1 MQRVQEG
8 WKTET
13 YEVPVYKERKVKVGT
28 RTVYD
33 RVPDYKWQKVPS
45 AVNHNADST
54 PTPPPPLSTPHPE
67 PVPTPQPFST
77 PYPYTP
83 TDPQPIELD
92 DPASTVARGIKFI
105 KKAKGIWNSTAL
117 AFNRLSS
124 GHYSVSAPGKPPGS
138 KLAFRLKQG
147 FAGTR
152 YTVPGLAKR
161 TANQL
166 LSKSAS
172 GLGLSLG
179 LSVGVNMY
187 DYGLGKH
194 RDKGIRSNEFLASTA
209 VDFAHA
215 GLSGLAAAGVVA
227 GGIALAG
234 LFGFSLI
241 ATAPLWAAALGTA
254 GLGVAISAG
263 INKIWDMDKV
273 KQNVA
278 DGFKTFPGIVKNGK
292 TIISVG
298 SKRAKDA
305 IANKAM
311 AIKTAAIKGTQDAIG
326 EVTAGIDNAKNKVK
340 NFVGNLFGGKD

>member
-33 RVPDYKWQKVPS
+33 RVPRYGWKKVPA
-45 AVNHNADST
+45 AVNHNTVST
-54 PTPPPPLSTPHPE
+54 PTPPPPHPTPHPE
-67 PVPTPQPFST
+67 PVPSPQPFST

-83 TDPQPIELD
+83 ASPPSLEVD
-92 DPASTVARGIKFI
+92 DPASTVARGIKYI

-124 GHYSVSAPGKPPGS
+124 GHISVSAPGKPPGS
-138 KLAFRLKQG
+138 KLSFRLKQG

-152 YTVPGLAKR
+152 YTVPGLANR
-161 TANQL
+161 TAKQL

-227 GGIALAG
+227 GAIAVAG
-234 LFGFSLI
+234 AAGVTFV
-241 ATAPLWAAALGTA
+241 ATAPLWAAALATA
-254 GLGVAISAG
+254 GLGIFISNRV
-263 INKIWDMDKV
+263 NKIWNMNKV
-273 KQNVA
+273 KQDVA
-278 DGFKTFPGIVKNGK
+278 EGFKTFPGIIKNGK
-292 TIISVG
+292 TIVSVG
-298 SKRAKDA
+298 SLRAKEA
-305 IANKAM
+305 IAKKAR
-311 AIKTAAIKGTQDAIG
+311 AIKTIVSDGTQEVIG
-326 EVTAGIDNAKNKVK
+326 TVLEGINSANSNVE
-340 NFVGNLFGGKD
+340 NFIGNLFGGKD